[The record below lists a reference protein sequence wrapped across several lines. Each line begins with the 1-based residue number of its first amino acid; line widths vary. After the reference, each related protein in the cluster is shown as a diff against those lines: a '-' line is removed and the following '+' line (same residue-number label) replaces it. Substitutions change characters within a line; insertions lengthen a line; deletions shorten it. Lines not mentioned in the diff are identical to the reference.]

1 MELLALLKLLVPKWR
16 YMLAAVLLDA
26 LTVVSNVGLLAA
38 AALLISKAALH
49 PPVLSLMT
57 LVVGVR
63 FFGISRAVFRYLER
77 YVSHNV
83 TFQLLK
89 EIRVWFYS
97 HLEPLAPAV
106 TGKYHSG
113 QLFSRI
119 VTDVETL
126 KDFYLR
132 VLLPPLTAL
141 LVLAGVFIFLA
152 WFELKLA
159 LIVLLFFLLAG
170 TAVPLAVKFAARE
183 VGRRTVE
190 VKSALN
196 THLVDCIKGVTDITA
211 FGQVN
216 KYQAKAVALS
226 QRLIALQ
233 NRTAA
238 FFSLSNALTGL
249 AMNLALWLVLLVSI
263 PLVSAGRI
271 EGVCLAMLALA
282 AFGSFEAVLP
292 LPMMFQHLEK
302 TLTSAGRLFKI
313 INTKPPIE
321 EPTHPLDIPDNFSL
335 QIENLSFRYTEDDR
349 WALKNI
355 NLNLPAGG
363 KIAVIGPSGSGK
375 STLIN
380 LLLRFWDYKQGS
392 IRLGGNEL
400 KLYNQENLRQYFAVV
415 SQHTHL
421 FNATVWENLL
431 LARPKATAEEVYQAA
446 KDAQIDDFVQSLP
459 QGYDTYI
466 GEGGFKLSGGQ
477 RRRLAIARALL
488 KDAPI
493 LILDEPTAGLDAV
506 TEKNILKI
514 LERVMQDKT
523 TLVITHRLTGLE
535 NMDQILVLK
544 NGQTAEQGREEELLK
559 RRGLYYH
566 MKQLQ
571 RQILISE

>member
-1 MELLALLKLLVPKWR
+1 MKPLLKLLIPKWR
-16 YMLAAVLLDA
+16 YMLAAILLDA
-26 LTVVSNVGLLAA
+26 LTVLSNIGLLAA

-49 PPVLSLMT
+49 PPVLALMT
-57 LVVGVR
+57 LIVGVR

-106 TGKYHSG
+106 TGRYHSG

-132 VLLPPLTAL
+132 VLSPPLTAL
-141 LVLAGVFIFLA
+141 LVLTVVFIFLA

-159 LIVLLFFLLAG
+159 LIVLLFFLLSGIAL
-170 TAVPLAVKFAARE
+170 PLAVKFAGRD

-196 THLVDCIKGVTDITA
+196 THLVDCIKGAAEITV
-211 FGQVN
+211 FGQVD
-216 KYQAKAVALS
+216 KYQAKSAALS
-226 QRLIALQ
+226 QQLIALQ
-233 NRTAA
+233 NRTAL
-238 FFSLSNALTGL
+238 FSGLSNALSGFAANVT
-249 AMNLALWLVLLVSI
+249 LWLVLLVSI
-263 PLVSAGRI
+263 PLVSTGKI
-271 EGVCLAMLALA
+271 EGVCLAMLPLA

-292 LPMMFQHLEK
+292 LPMMFQYLEK
-302 TLTSAGRLFKI
+302 SLASIRRLFKI
-313 INTKPPIE
+313 IAAKPPIK
-321 EPTHPLDIPDNFSL
+321 EPTHSVDKPHSFSL
-335 QIENLSFRYTEDDR
+335 QIKNLCFRYSDDDR
-349 WALKNI
+349 WALENI
-355 NLNLPAGG
+355 NLTLPAGK
-363 KIAVIGPSGSGK
+363 KIAVVGPSGSGK

-380 LLLRFWDYKQGS
+380 LLLRFWDYQHGS
-392 IRLGGNEL
+392 VCLGGNEL
-400 KLYNQENLRQYFAVV
+400 KLYSPDNLRRYFAVV

-431 LARPKATAEEVYQAA
+431 LARPEANPEEVYQAA
-446 KDAQIDDFVQSLP
+446 KDAQIDDFIQSLP

-488 KDAPI
+488 KNAPI

-506 TEKNILKI
+506 TEKNILKT
-514 LERVMQDKT
+514 LEQIMQDKT

-559 RRGLYYH
+559 RKGLYYH
-566 MKQLQ
+566 MQQLQ
-571 RQILISE
+571 RQVLSSD